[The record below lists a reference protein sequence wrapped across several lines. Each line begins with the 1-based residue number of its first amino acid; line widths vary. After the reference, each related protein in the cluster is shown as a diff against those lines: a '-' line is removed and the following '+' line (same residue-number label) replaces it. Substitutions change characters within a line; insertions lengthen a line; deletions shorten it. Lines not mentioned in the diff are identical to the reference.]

1 MSTLQIV
8 RLAGC
13 SLAAGVVLG
22 LGDEILFVLGLA
34 PLLGG
39 IGIRTLGRPV
49 FPRAL
54 LSAGS
59 FILALWFGRYL
70 GAEWAYTEL
79 REQVGVF
86 IESPASNSFND
97 FLQAEVGE
105 PGWFGFLQVRW
116 ESGLR
121 VLGDRGL
128 NLGPGG
134 FLVQLAFEL
143 SFFLYV
149 FMGGTRGGERYTN
162 TEELEQ

>member
-1 MSTLQIV
+1 MRTLQII

-13 SLAAGVVLG
+13 SLATGVVLG

-39 IGIRTLGRPV
+39 IAIRNLDQTAL
-49 FPRAL
+49 PRAL
-54 LSAGS
+54 LSAGC
-59 FILALWFGRYL
+59 FIIALWFGRYF

-79 REQVGVF
+79 REQIGVLMD
-86 IESPASNSFND
+86 SPASNSFD
-97 FLQAEVGE
+97 EFLQAEVGKH
-105 PGWFGFLQVRW
+105 GWFGFLQVRW

-134 FLVQLAFEL
+134 FLFQFAFEL

-149 FMGGTRGGERYTN
+149 LMGRTLGSKGHTDAN
-162 TEELEQ
+162 